1 MARTAAFVARPIY
14 FLQHT
19 NTTPD
24 RDGQASGC
32 RLQATLYVRWLT
44 QATAWLEKKLFAV
57 TAVRISGMYSRM
69 GRNQQGCGIVSI
81 QHHWISKV
89 PTEPLFILV

>member
-1 MARTAAFVARPIY
+1 MARTAAFVARLVY
-14 FLQHT
+14 FLQLT
-19 NTTPD
+19 NTIPD

-32 RLQATLYVRWLT
+32 RLQAMLYARWLT
-44 QATAWLEKKLFAV
+44 QATAWPEKKSFAV
-57 TAVRISGMYSRM
+57 NAVRISGMYSRM

-89 PTEPLFILV
+89 PTEPLFNLI